1 MSLIIQLVLWYINWN
16 DGSGGLW
23 DVPSLRIFK
32 DLRKLE
38 RTLKH
43 GFPSFSSIHSSNC
56 VLLESWLF
64 HSTNCCHLWVMLSRS
79 MTIPQCQVTQKS
91 SSVSLPT
98 AHNPVHAVL
107 FWCWP
112 HSTFKSFSKL
122 AFPQRK
128 KFQAT
133 DYNDCVYLTQYCFEG
148 FWPRHSS
155 LKHQAGTQQML
166 VSNLTT
172 EYTVNYF
179 NIRAVN
185 K

>member
-1 MSLIIQLVLWYINWN
+1 MSLIIQLALWYINWN
-16 DGSGGLW
+16 DGSWALW
-23 DVPSLRIFK
+23 GVPLRIFK
-32 DLRKLE
+32 DLRKLK
-38 RTLKH
+38 RTLKY

-79 MTIPQCQVTQKS
+79 MTIPQCLVIQKS

-128 KFQAT
+128 NFRPQTTTIVFISHNIVLKVSGH
-133 DYNDCVYLTQYCFEG
+133 YTQVWSTKLALNRC
-148 FWPRHSS
+148 WW
-155 LKHQAGTQQML
+155 A
-166 VSNLTT
+166 
-172 EYTVNYF
+172 
-179 NIRAVN
+179 I
-185 K
+185 